1 MCLPTCSNI
10 CVFVIDF
17 ALKQNLYF
25 WLFGHL
31 KKDVFEEG
39 IIGLGSFG
47 YIRHWMEL
55 GGVSTKKNGMEI
67 WIEVDRPFVHRITQH
82 KQTK

>member
-1 MCLPTCSNI
+1 
-10 CVFVIDF
+10 
-17 ALKQNLYF
+17 
-25 WLFGHL
+25 
-31 KKDVFEEG
+31 
-39 IIGLGSFG
+39 
-47 YIRHWMEL
+47 MEL